1 MKIKILVE
9 VKGRNDMVEIEDYSQ
24 NYKVGEHD
32 YFSIPISKLQMFK
45 EDNSLRINI
54 RMENEEQ
61 QAEE

>member
-9 VKGRNDMVEIEDYSQ
+9 VEGRNNTVEIEDHSQ
-24 NYKVGEHD
+24 NYEVGEHD

-61 QAEE
+61 QSEE